1 MLRDRGDSDKITIL
15 HKLDIDKHL
24 KVKQQDRQDFNFR
37 YITHSNFIR
46 TLVTV
51 ISCNIFEFVF
61 YLKFKSWMDSIRQR
75 VYLAAELLS
84 RTVANALDSMYP
96 NDTNMTNL
104 SKFIRLIDLWF
115 DVFNRLVF
123 VAFHFSNLHHNSN
136 ISWKCQ
142 TSKKDIK
149 DNLPY
154 HLHSNIFYLKWLYA

>member
-104 SKFIRLIDLWF
+104 SKFIRLMDLWF
-115 DVFNRLVF
+115 DVFNRLVS
-123 VAFHFSNLHHNSN
+123 VAFHFHVNTRDQ
-136 ISWKCQ
+136 I
-142 TSKKDIK
+142 
-149 DNLPY
+149 
-154 HLHSNIFYLKWLYA
+154 